1 MPEKKI
7 VIKLNYSASSPR
19 DMDLLS
25 AGSPAEVEWNFLR
38 IFTAL
43 GLLVLLVLI
52 IYLIFNKYF
61 VSSDSDANVQNNDIA
76 ALVEHSD
83 TLSQNKDKLDIVL
96 ADEEGAVEA
105 IEKASAA
112 VFEKDRP
119 TTVPAEQSET
129 SVSVATAIDE
139 IVSQSESLVS
149 ESIIQ
154 DRGVGVAS
162 SQPAASAG
170 IARALFTRKIVNRE
184 PVGEIQSPL
193 LLSAKG
199 TDEIYFYS
207 EFRGVKDSI
216 RIHEWLLESKV
227 MAKVEFNI
235 GGNRW
240 RVYSHKALNRKMF
253 GDWTVKI
260 TDGDGIAL
268 AEYFLNL
275 KPAP

>member
-1 MPEKKI
+1 MPGKKI

-43 GLLVLLVLI
+43 GLLVLLTSI

-61 VSSDSDANVQNNDIA
+61 VYPDSDAKVQNNDIA

-105 IEKASAA
+105 IEKASVA

-129 SVSVATAIDE
+129 SVSVATPIDE

-149 ESIIQ
+149 ESRVQ

-162 SQPAASAG
+162 SQPATSAG

-207 EFRGVKDSI
+207 EFRGVKGSI
-216 RIHEWLLESKV
+216 RVHEWLLESKV

-240 RVYSHKALNRKMF
+240 RVYSHKALNRKML

-260 TDGDGIAL
+260 KDGDGIAL